1 MENTDQPKGC
11 RARIEEKF
19 SFICDKMWRDL
30 EKTSDDD
37 VRFCNHCDQTVHLA
51 TSEDQIDALAKQK
64 KCVCYIFDKDNELA
78 GDVPY

>member
-1 MENTDQPKGC
+1 
-11 RARIEEKF
+11 
-19 SFICDKMWRDL
+19 MWRDL

-37 VRFCNHCDQTVHLA
+37 VRFCNHCDQTVYLA

-64 KCVCYIFDKDNELA
+64 KCVCYIFDHRYYGDELA